1 MFFFLKSN
9 ASPQVRSW
17 CAQQPFCGKRGSKP
31 LALLLW
37 GVVGA
42 GLCTSVWASSLDS
55 LALFLKNTHSGRAEF
70 KQVVTS
76 PSKAGQA
83 PRSKTSSGQ
92 FAFARPNQFRFDYA
106 KPFAQVIV
114 ADGQTLWLYDAD
126 LQQATARQQ
135 SQSLNSTPAALIATA
150 TDVAA
155 LQKDFNV
162 QAEPD
167 ADGLQWVLATP
178 KNKESTLRQVRV
190 GLRVEGSQ
198 VVLGKLDIAD
208 AMGQRSVL
216 TFERFETN
224 PAKLNAATFQ
234 FVPPK
239 GVDVIRP

>member
-1 MFFFLKSN
+1 MFFFSQHTTTPRASLSCSKQTTLTRPINKS
-9 ASPQVRSW
+9 
-17 CAQQPFCGKRGSKP
+17 
-31 LALLLW
+31 LALVLW
-37 GVVGA
+37 LVLGGGFFTQA
-42 GLCTSVWASSLDS
+42 WADSLDT

-92 FAFARPNQFRFDYA
+92 FAFTRPNQFRFDYV
-106 KPFAQVIV
+106 KPFAQTIV

-126 LQQATARQQ
+126 LQQVTARKQ
-135 SQSLNSTPAALIATA
+135 SQSLNATPAALIATA

-155 LQKDFNV
+155 LQKDFTV

-178 KNKESTLRQVRV
+178 KNKESNVSQVRV
-190 GLRVEGSQ
+190 GLRVEGAR
-198 VVLGKLDIAD
+198 VTLGRLEIAD
-208 AMGQRSVL
+208 AVGQRSVL

-224 PAKLNAATFQ
+224 PARLNTAYFQ
-234 FVPPK
+234 FEPPK
-239 GVDVIRP
+239 GVDVVRP